1 MVLPALEAAR
11 ELEKEGLSF
20 AVVDARFVKPLDE
33 EMILRY
39 AGPGRVIVTAEEGV
53 VAGGFGSA
61 VRELLD
67 REKRFD
73 VRFLALGLPLEIY
86 PCGKTE
92 QIKATARARR
102 PRPRQED
109 QGVFCRCSRRLQPA
123 LHGRRGL
130 DRRLSGIEMRV

>member
-1 MVLPALEAAR
+1 MVAPALEAAL
-11 ELEKEGLSF
+11 ELEKEGISL

-33 EMILRY
+33 EMILRF

-73 VRFLALGLPLEIY
+73 VRFLAVGLP
-86 PCGKTE
+86 
-92 QIKATARARR
+92 ARDLPLRQVRADQSDVGARSSGAG
-102 PRPRQED
+102 QED
-109 QGVFCRCSRRLQPA
+109 QGIL
-123 LHGRRGL
+123 
-130 DRRLSGIEMRV
+130 